1 MIPQSLNILIV
12 EDALIIIKQ
21 LYHLLSDKQTTLN
34 IQIAES
40 AELGLQKMNEQFPD
54 VLILDIKLPGISGL
68 ELLNK
73 VKTEYPSSSPLII
86 FLTNM
91 PHSTYRYECLNKGA
105 HFFLDKSR
113 DFLLLPEI
121 IDKFIINRDFNK
133 VISYPLI
140 SNLCNTNS

>member
-1 MIPQSLNILIV
+1 MMYQPLNILIV
-12 EDALIIIKQ
+12 EDALIIINQ
-21 LYHLLSDKQTTLN
+21 LYHLLSDKQAVIN

-40 AELGLQKMNEQFPD
+40 AELGLQKMNVQFPD

-73 VKTEYPSSSPLII
+73 VKADYPSSSPLII

-91 PHSTYRYECLNKGA
+91 PHSTYRFECLNKGA

-121 IDKFIINRDFNK
+121 IEKFIINRDASKAIPN
-133 VISYPLI
+133 PLI
-140 SNLCNTNS
+140 SNLCSTIS

>member
-1 MIPQSLNILIV
+1 MIPNTLNILIV
-12 EDALIIIKQ
+12 EDAVIIIKQ
-21 LYHLLSDKQTTLN
+21 LCQLLSDKQDSLN
-34 IQIAES
+34 IQFADS
-40 AELGLQKMNEQFPD
+40 AELGLQKINEQFPD

-73 VKTEYPSSSPLII
+73 VKHDYPSSSPLII

-105 HFFLDKSR
+105 HFFLDKSK

-121 IDKFIINRDFNK
+121 IHKYIINRAMN
-133 VISYPLI
+133 
-140 SNLCNTNS
+140 